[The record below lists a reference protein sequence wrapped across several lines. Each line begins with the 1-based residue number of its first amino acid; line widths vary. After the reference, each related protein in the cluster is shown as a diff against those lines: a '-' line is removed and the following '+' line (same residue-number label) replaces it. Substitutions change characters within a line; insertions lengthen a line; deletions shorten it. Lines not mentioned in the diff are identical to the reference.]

1 MPAHVVAPGLALLS
15 TLDDAGLDAWLAA
28 HDFASFTGFTVVDP
42 ARFRENVGVARRLGY
57 AHADQYLDFGLSGLA
72 LPLKDRK
79 GHCQY
84 ALSVTVQR
92 QVYPDTQ
99 LVDKLLPV
107 LREVAEALR
116 PII

>member
-1 MPAHVVAPGLALLS
+1 MPGSPPTTSPASPASRWS
-15 TLDDAGLDAWLAA
+15 TRR
-28 HDFASFTGFTVVDP
+28 
-42 ARFRENVGVARRLGY
+42 RFRENVVVARRLGY